1 MSRIVLYGAT
11 GYTGR
16 LTAAALVARGL
27 TPVLAGRNRAALTEL
42 AAHHGGLDTAVADVD
57 DPASVR
63 ALVER
68 GDVLVTT
75 VGPFARW
82 GAPAAQAAV
91 DAGAHYIDST
101 GEPAFIRRVFEEW
114 GPRARSAQITM
125 LTAFGYDYVPGNL
138 AAALAVEQAGPQATA
153 VDVSYAIVG
162 GTKASKGT
170 LASVAGVLVEPGFG
184 WRGGQLRTEPTGSE
198 LIRQRTPDGRTVFSM
213 SLSATEQFSL
223 PRVYPQLRD
232 VRVGIAAGAPT
243 PVLWGAGRLTQL
255 GLKVPGVRDLARRT
269 VATRV
274 QGSGGGPDAEYN
286 ARAGSVILAT
296 AKSAS
301 GAELASV
308 VLRGPSPYPFTAD
321 ILAWSAEK
329 LSDGVA
335 KDVGALG
342 PVEAFGLDELESGC
356 AAVGLSRS

>member
-63 ALVER
+63 ALIER
-68 GDVLVTT
+68 GDVLLST
-75 VGPFARW
+75 VGPFAKW
-82 GAPAAQAAV
+82 GAPAAEAAL
-91 DAGAHYIDST
+91 DAGAHYLDST
-101 GEPAFIRRVFEEW
+101 GEPVFIRRVFEEW
-114 GPRARSAQITM
+114 GPKAQAAQITM

-138 AAALAVEQAGPQATA
+138 AAALALEQAGPAATA
-153 VDVSYAIVG
+153 VDVSYTIVG

-170 LASVAGVLVEPGFG
+170 LASVAGVMIEPGFA
-184 WRGGQLRTEPTGSE
+184 WRGGQLRTQPTGYE
-198 LIRQRTPDGRTVFSM
+198 LIRQRLPGGKTTFSL

-223 PRVYPQLRD
+223 PRVYPHLRD
-232 VRVGIAAGAPT
+232 VRVGMSAGLPT
-243 PVLWGAGRLTQL
+243 PAVWGAGRLTQL
-255 GLKVPGVRDLARRT
+255 ALGIPGARDLARRT
-269 VATRV
+269 VVDRV

-286 ARAGSVILAT
+286 AKASTRVVAT
-296 AKSAS
+296 AKSAT
-301 GAELASV
+301 GAELAQV
-308 VLRGPSPYPFTAD
+308 VLLGPSPYPYTAE
-321 ILAWSAEK
+321 ILAWGAEK
-329 LSDGVA
+329 LSTGVA

-342 PVEAFGLDELESGC
+342 PVEAFGVDELESGC
-356 AAVGLSRS
+356 AAIGLRRS